1 MRLRNLWSA
10 ASGTLTCS
18 FQVLDDACK
27 KIKLSY
33 VFPTTGTVSTPHPS
47 KRRPFHPSTPFPL
60 HIGLPCLAF
69 TMNQKGPLPHPAKPF
84 GPSETKRTKME
95 SFVSGVKTRTTSHS
109 TAQAVTHTV

>member
-47 KRRPFHPSTPFPL
+47 KKRPFHPSTPFPL

-69 TMNQKGPLPHPAKPF
+69 TTNQKGPPPHPAKPL
-84 GPSETKRTKME
+84 GPSETRRTKME
-95 SFVSGVKTRTTSHS
+95 SFVFVVKPTTTFPSN
-109 TAQAVTHTV
+109 APDITH